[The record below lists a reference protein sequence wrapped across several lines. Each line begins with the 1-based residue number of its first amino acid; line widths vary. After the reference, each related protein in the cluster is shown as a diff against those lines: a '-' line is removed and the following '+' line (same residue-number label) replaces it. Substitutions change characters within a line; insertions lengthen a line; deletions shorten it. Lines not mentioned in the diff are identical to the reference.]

1 MQRLF
6 FLLTVLCLLFLVSC
20 AAFQTQPAL
29 KNFNGLDLYQFI
41 DAKADSSQAKLVRLI
56 SIYNRVARD
65 LKNNQDAFNAI
76 NNFLNKEAED
86 GKLDIST
93 IEELN
98 RRGFNITVPQL
109 DDLPSSLPD
118 TTGTNSNDLWE

>member
-6 FLLTVLCLLFLVSC
+6 YFIGIVCFLFFVGC

-41 DAKADSSQAKLVRLI
+41 DAKADSSQARLVRVI

-65 LKNNQDAFNAI
+65 FKKNQDVFNAI

-98 RRGFNITVPQL
+98 RRGFSITLP
-109 DDLPSSLPD
+109 DPKDLPSNLPD
-118 TTGTNSNDLWE
+118 SLRQ